1 MIDDADDM
9 LRIIEWR
16 VREGDRRRHSK
27 QLFIVIRR
35 RDIA

>member
-1 MIDDADDM
+1 MIDDADDV

-27 QLFIVIRR
+27 
-35 RDIA
+35 